1 MKYVDIFSNA
11 ISHFT
16 NIPEEFVRDY
26 LENFVRSEGYDTE
39 LMNYILD
46 IDFPEI
52 EGAIL
57 LQDLKTGDLQSTIKF
72 FSNSFNVIKEEE
84 QRQAMVN

>member
-16 NIPEEFVRDY
+16 NIPEEFVRGY
-26 LENFVRSEGYDTE
+26 LENFVQSQGFNAE
-39 LMNYILD
+39 LLDYILE
-46 IDFPEI
+46 IEFPEI

-57 LQDLKTGDLQSTIKF
+57 LQDLKSGNLESTVNL
-72 FSNSFNVIKEEE
+72 FSNSFKVIQEEE